1 MRHVSHM
8 ARLHFDG
15 RRLGALRHHALL
27 IRVDRSVFAGHHVP
41 GGLVLP
47 GGFRNRMS
55 ERVGRDWHLRYSH
68 ELRLIPRDVRCEVS
82 HEVRLVYPPKPVAV
96 RFERLGRLR
105 QSLFDQC
112 TAFTFIKSEGGDI
125 DKRCNVWMIAGFGDD
140 GPAVAVANQNHRA
153 AHSVDCGLRVL
164 LAVGVR
170 SLRRLRYRHLIA
182 ILLQDVSDGF
192 PSGPVGACTVHQN
205 HVLYIRHRYSPLQF
219 ELRRI
224 VYSASTRN
232 GWYPG
237 TGTPRLKTWTTFVD
251 SCFKCGAKNL
261 FV

>member
-47 GGFRNRMS
+47 GGLRNRMS

-96 RFERLGRLR
+96 RFERRGGLR
-105 QSLFDQC
+105 QLLLDRR
-112 TAFTFIKSEGGDI
+112 TALPFIESESGDI
-125 DKRCNVWMIAGFGDD
+125 DERLDVWMIAGLG
-140 GPAVAVANQNHRA
+140 
-153 AHSVDCGLRVL
+153 
-164 LAVGVR
+164 
-170 SLRRLRYRHLIA
+170 Y
-182 ILLQDVSDGF
+182 
-192 PSGPVGACTVHQN
+192 
-205 HVLYIRHRYSPLQF
+205 
-219 ELRRI
+219 
-224 VYSASTRN
+224 
-232 GWYPG
+232 
-237 TGTPRLKTWTTFVD
+237 
-251 SCFKCGAKNL
+251 
-261 FV
+261 